1 MLWKCCLWNI
11 TACAYCLLYMELGH
25 PVLGVRIHI
34 ILRLMVIER
43 RGVGCSNGSS
53 GLVESAHE
61 QALGIQ
67 VL

>member
-1 MLWKCCLWNI
+1 
-11 TACAYCLLYMELGH
+11 MELGH